1 MVTLCL
7 YIDKVYIKAE
17 TKDVQVYQILLI
29 IAIIYPF
36 WYETIQM
43 FRMGVSVY
51 LSELA
56 NYLDLLYIYGGIANV
71 VLQNTMDP
79 FGFPNKLLMSIIL
92 LQ

>member
-1 MVTLCL
+1 MIVLCL
-7 YIDKVYIKAE
+7 YINKVYINVE
-17 TKDVQVYQILLI
+17 TQELQTYQILLV

-36 WYETIQM
+36 WYESTQM
-43 FRMGVSVY
+43 CRMGFSVY
-51 LSELA
+51 LAEVA

-79 FGFPNKLLMSIIL
+79 YSFVNKLLMTIIL